1 MSKSTPMMEAT
12 QAHGTSPA
20 AVAATGPRLVLI
32 TADEPEGAAKPSPD
46 DVVGTGQHVVGSGG
60 FCLTDR

>member
-1 MSKSTPMMEAT
+1 MSNPTLMMEAT
-12 QAHGTSPA
+12 HAHETSSD
-20 AVAATGPRLVLI
+20 ATPTSGPRLVLI

-46 DVVGTGQHVVGSGG
+46 DVIGTGQNVVGSGG